1 MNTQAFQRPFAAKI
15 LKSLSILLIVF
26 GFPLGMALP
35 GWWGWENQPV
45 ENTQAAILIFGLI
58 HAIVLY
64 RKADGRSKW
73 LWLAGIPLW
82 FVLIAREFSF
92 GAVFLPP
99 TGMSAHGP
107 AFSVNH
113 LPYKPII
120 TPAVLLLIAF
130 SVGIIVWKR
139 LERLGLELL
148 REGLAPWFSLGL
160 VTFGMIVS
168 SIAEGNL
175 GFKLPM
181 DGNSAQ
187 NVEEIIELGAY
198 LALWAAQFEIFAA
211 FEFKR
216 RG

>member
-1 MNTQAFQRPFAAKI
+1 MNMHTFQRPLAAKI
-15 LKSLSILLIVF
+15 LKTLSILLLVF

-45 ENTQAAILIFGLI
+45 ENIQAAILIFGFI
-58 HAIVLY
+58 HTILLY
-64 RKADGRSKW
+64 RKADERSKW

-107 AFSVNH
+107 AFSVNQ
-113 LPYKPII
+113 LAYKPFI
-120 TPAVLLLIAF
+120 TPVVLLLIAF

-139 LERLGLELL
+139 LAELGIQLL
-148 REGLAPWFSLGL
+148 REGHAPWFSMGL
-160 VTFGMIVS
+160 VTAGMIVS

-175 GFKLPM
+175 GFRLPI
-181 DGNSAQ
+181 DKDSAQ

-216 RG
+216 RS

>member
-1 MNTQAFQRPFAAKI
+1 MNTHAFQRPLAAKI
-15 LKSLSILLIVF
+15 LKTLSILLIVF

-45 ENTQAAILIFGLI
+45 ENTQAAILIFGLVHTI
-58 HAIVLY
+58 LLY
-64 RKADGRSKW
+64 RKADERSKW

-82 FVLIAREFSF
+82 FVLIARELSF
-92 GAVFLPP
+92 GAVLLPP
-99 TGMSAHGP
+99 TGMSPHGP

-120 TPAVLLLIAF
+120 TPIVLLLIVF
-130 SVGIIVWKR
+130 SIGIIIWKK
-139 LERLGLELL
+139 LAELGLELL
-148 REGLAPWFSLGL
+148 REKRAPWLSLGL

-181 DGNSAQ
+181 NSDSAQ